1 MVDSRYAAVCFDL
14 DGTLLNTLADLADS
28 MNAALARQG
37 FPPHPED
44 EYRFLVGDGVDV
56 LARRCLPEAHR
67 ADDAAWEALV
77 AAMREE
83 YAGRWRDRTRPYA
96 GVPEL
101 LPALVARG
109 LPLAVL
115 SNKQDDFTRAQVAH
129 FFPDVRFASV
139 AGARPGV
146 PKKPDPAPALALA
159 RALGVP
165 PQAWLYVGDTNT
177 DMQTALGAGM
187 VACGALWGFRPEA
200 ELRAAGAHHV
210 LTHPSELLALL

>member
-14 DGTLLNTLADLADS
+14 DGTLLDTLADLADS
-28 MNAALARQG
+28 MNAALARHG
-37 FPPHPED
+37 FPPHPEG

-83 YAGRWRDRTRPYA
+83 YARRWRDRTRPYG

-101 LPALVARG
+101 LEALVARS
-109 LPLAVL
+109 LSLAVL
-115 SNKQDDFTRAQVAH
+115 SNKQDDFTHAQVAH
-129 FFPDVRFASV
+129 FFPGVPFASV

-159 RALGVP
+159 ETLGIP
-165 PQAWLYVGDTNT
+165 PARWLYLGDTDT
-177 DMQTALGAGM
+177 DMRTALGAGM

-200 ELRAAGAHHV
+200 ELRAAGAQH
-210 LTHPSELLALL
+210 LLRHPSELLAFL